1 MSRTASLRTLPWA
14 VAACLLVAVQSG
26 CTSALTAAAL
36 RNGLWDGAEHAAEAD
51 EPPAAEGTAATVADS
66 PTTDPPAAAD
76 PARRQAALEESM
88 ARLSR
93 LGPLDPAVEAAI
105 VASLQRTD
113 PQDWPVVVEEFAAS
127 LAAATPLPVARGVS
141 AAPAAEPETPTS
153 ATEPALEP
161 APEPPAAE
169 PPAVPPASEPGA
181 DAGAA
186 PPPDDAVPPA
196 PAAPAAPPALAARNA
211 CFASAVRGWGD
222 VVRFPADRFRPGQEV
237 IVYVELDNLSAG
249 TSPAGRT
256 TRIDAALR
264 LVDGAGRSLHDWRF
278 EPLSETR
285 PALRRDYFARY
296 VVRIPEAAP
305 GGACRLE
312 LEVTDTHAG
321 SKATVALPL
330 EIAAD

>member
-1 MSRTASLRTLPWA
+1 MMSRTASLSTLPWA

-36 RNGLWDGAEHAAEAD
+36 RNGLWEGTEHAAEAD
-51 EPPAAEGTAATVADS
+51 ETPAAEVTTATAADS

-93 LGPLDPAVEAAI
+93 LGPLDTAVEAAI

-127 LAAATPLPVARGVS
+127 LAAATPPPVTRAVS
-141 AAPAAEPETPTS
+141 AAAAAVPETATS
-153 ATEPALEP
+153 ATEP

-169 PPAVPPASEPGA
+169 PPAVTPASEPGG

-196 PAAPAAPPALAARNA
+196 PAAPAAPPALAVRNA

-264 LVDGAGRSLHDWRF
+264 LVDDAGRSLHDWRF

-285 PALRRDYFARY
+285 AAPRRDYFARY

-321 SKATVALPL
+321 STATVALPL